1 MSDLEASALARAAAA
16 LPAELRD
23 TPCIRSA
30 WLSELAGHDVW
41 LKLESLQPTHSFK
54 VRGAFTALRAGAAT
68 CAGGVVT
75 ASAGNHGAAMA
86 WACARDGV
94 ALTVF
99 VPREA
104 PRAKLVRIAASGARL
119 QSVAGDYDAAERRG
133 REFAAAHGLPF
144 ISPYNDPHVIAGAG
158 TIVGEVLAQ
167 VPATREIVVPL
178 GGGGLASGAALAVR
192 GTRPLPRLVAAEP
205 AASPAFTTALRAGAI
220 VPIEV
225 GETIADGLAGNI
237 EPGSLTFDLVR
248 QSGVCVVTVPEPAIR
263 KAVADLLREEH
274 LVAEGAAAAAV
285 AAVAARAAAGT
296 PEVTVVVLTG
306 SNIDERR
313 LAALIGES
321 GPPDQ
326 IS

>member
-1 MSDLEASALARAAAA
+1 MSDLEASAVARAAAA

-23 TPCIRSA
+23 TPCIRST

-178 GGGGLASGAALAVR
+178 GGGGLA
-192 GTRPLPRLVAAEP
+192 
-205 AASPAFTTALRAGAI
+205 
-220 VPIEV
+220 
-225 GETIADGLAGNI
+225 GNI